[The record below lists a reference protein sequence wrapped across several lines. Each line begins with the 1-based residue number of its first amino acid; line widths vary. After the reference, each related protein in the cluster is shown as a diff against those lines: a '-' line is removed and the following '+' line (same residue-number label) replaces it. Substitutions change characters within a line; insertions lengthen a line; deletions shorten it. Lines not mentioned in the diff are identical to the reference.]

1 MTTRSAI
8 PFSLIQIIAKKSPAA
23 KEKFCSE
30 KEILNFAEALK
41 ETVRSYDTLARL
53 GVQEFVILV
62 RSEKFVAE
70 KLVERVKLLKNE
82 ESLPEIEMVINCIE
96 AAIGEQPLPLMNR
109 LEGGV

>member
-1 MTTRSAI
+1 MTTRSTI
-8 PFSLIQIIAKKSPAA
+8 PFSLIQIIIKKSPTA

-62 RSEKFVAE
+62 RSEKLVAA

-96 AAIGEQPLPLMNR
+96 AAIGEQPLSLMNR

>member
-8 PFSLIQIIAKKSPAA
+8 PFSLIQIIAKKNPSA
-23 KEKFCSE
+23 KEKFCSD

-62 RSEKFVAE
+62 RGEKLVAA
-70 KLVERVKLLKNE
+70 KLVERIELLKNE
-82 ESLPEIEMVINCIE
+82 ASATEIEIVINCIE
-96 AAIGEQPLPLMNR
+96 AAIGEQPLSLMNR